1 MTKMQTKRI
10 PYTFNRRG
18 YYYFTR
24 RVPNNL
30 QKHYKCLRIVQGLG
44 TKSYSVAKTR
54 ALVATAKLDEY
65 WSHLRIVSPE
75 LAGQHLLKQPIKE
88 TQSAYIKGPSVC
100 LTDALNIY
108 LNYKGKGR
116 NKAFHKAAERAC
128 RYLIEA
134 TSLKKINEY
143 TRQDALDFRDYLI
156 TRGLVGSSITRVF
169 NALVSVVNFAISE
182 YALDLKNPFT
192 RVYHD
197 RNAGVTKR
205 LPIPIKN
212 IRIVQNQCKLID
224 DDMRWLIA
232 LISDTGMRLAE
243 AAGLAT
249 SDLILNHEVPHIIV
263 QQQEWRSIKTSSSER
278 KIPLVGAA
286 LWAGQRIISNSDNLH
301 AFPRYNK
308 SNTTNSNS
316 ASAALNKWLKGYVP
330 EGCSVHSF
338 RHSMRDRLRAVS
350 CPTEM
355 IDQIGGWSRQ
365 TVGQEYGDG
374 YDLQL
379 ICGFMNKFK

>member
-1 MTKMQTKRI
+1 MQTKRI
-10 PYTFNRRG
+10 PYTFIRRG

-24 RVPNNL
+24 RVPL
-30 QKHYKCLRIVQGLG
+30 DLRQHYKCLRIVQGLG

-75 LAGQHLLKQPIKE
+75 LAGQHLMKQPVKE
-88 TQSAYIKGPSVC
+88 TQSVYIKGPRIC

-116 NKAFHKAAERAC
+116 NKAFYKAAERAC

-169 NALVSVVNFAISE
+169 NTLVSVVNFAISE

-192 RVYHD
+192 QVYYD
-197 RNAGVTKR
+197 RTVGVTKR
-205 LPIPIKN
+205 LPISLKN
-212 IRIVQNQCKLID
+212 IRIIQSQCKLID

-243 AAGLAT
+243 AAGLAI
-249 SDLILNHEVPHIIV
+249 SDLTLNHEVPHIIV
-263 QQQEWRSIKTSSSER
+263 QQHEWRSLKTISSER

-286 LWAGQRIISNSDNLH
+286 LWAAQRIILNNDSKY

-308 SNTTNSNS
+308 TGSTNANS
-316 ASAALNKWLKGYVP
+316 ASAGLNKWLKCYVS
-330 EGCSVHSF
+330 EGNSIHSF
-338 RHSMRDRLRAVS
+338 RHSIRDRLRAIG
-350 CPTEM
+350 CPSDM
-355 IDQIGGWSRQ
+355 IDQIGGWSRE
-365 TVGQEYGDG
+365 TVGQRYGEG
-374 YDLQL
+374 YGLKDVRSHMGHLVS
-379 ICGFMNKFK
+379 

>member
-1 MTKMQTKRI
+1 MQTKRV
-10 PYTFNRRG
+10 PYTFIRCG

-24 RVPNNL
+24 RIPL
-30 QKHYKCLRIVQGLG
+30 DLRQHYKCLRIVQGLG

-75 LAGQHLLKQPIKE
+75 LAGQHLLKQPIKD
-88 TQSAYIKGPSVC
+88 THSAYIKGPSVC

-156 TRGLVGSSITRVF
+156 ARGLVGSSITRVF

-197 RNAGVTKR
+197 RTAGVTKR
-205 LPIPIKN
+205 LPIPIN
-212 IRIVQNQCKLID
+212 DVRIIQDQCRLID

-232 LISDTGMRLAE
+232 LISDTGMRLSE
-243 AAGLAT
+243 AAGLAI
-249 SDLILNHEVPHIIV
+249 SDLVLIHEVPHVVV
-263 QQQEWRSIKTSSSER
+263 QQHNWRSLKTSSSKR
-278 KIPLVGAA
+278 KIPLVGSS
-286 LWAGQRIISNSDNLH
+286 LWAAKRIIYNANNKY

-308 SNTTNSNS
+308 TIITNANS
-316 ASAALNKWLKGYVP
+316 ASAGLNKWLKAYVSNKQSIH
-330 EGCSVHSF
+330 CF
-338 RHSMRDRLRAVS
+338 RHSFRDRLREVNCS
-350 CPTEM
+350 SEM
-355 IDQIGGWSRQ
+355 IDQLGGWSLKS
-365 TVGQEYGDG
+365 VGQEYGAG
-374 YDLQL
+374 FDLKRLQTAMR
-379 ICGFMNKFK
+379 II